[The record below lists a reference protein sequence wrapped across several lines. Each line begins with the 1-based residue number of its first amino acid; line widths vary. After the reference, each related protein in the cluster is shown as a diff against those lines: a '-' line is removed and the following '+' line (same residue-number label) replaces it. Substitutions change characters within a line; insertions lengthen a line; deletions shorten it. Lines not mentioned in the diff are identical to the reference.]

1 MAKNEISACRR
12 VALISL
18 LLAATVARSN
28 AFVPSSLARGT
39 FTQPTSTVVVGPKA
53 SSPVRPAT
61 TGLRMG
67 LDLVTYLRTEWISAA
82 LCTNQTP
89 RSADV
94 CLQLGTEDGRA
105 GKFKLFF
112 IASFWCN
119 GYVLWRKHCFF
130 TNLLTSSLPC
140 LWNKCS
146 DVHPQDD
153 SRPHHIVC

>member
-1 MAKNEISACRR
+1 

-18 LLAATVARSN
+18 LLAATAARSN
-28 AFVPSSLARGT
+28 AFVPSSLSRGT
-39 FTQPTSTVVVGPKA
+39 FTQSPSTVVAGPKA

-105 GKFKLFF
+105 GKFNFHFLS
-112 IASFWCN
+112 IGGSDN
-119 GYVLWRKHCFF
+119 GYASYRKFISILISSMY
-130 TNLLTSSLPC
+130 LL
-140 LWNKCS
+140 
-146 DVHPQDD
+146 V
-153 SRPHHIVC
+153 I